1 MPDERKGKSRDADKI
16 VELIKSG
23 ATNEDKVFIITNIP
37 SDQQYMN
44 IDRETR
50 QAFFR
55 RIHVVREYEASGRI
69 AEYAG
74 VQAYIDRFKWAEACV
89 GQPVQMT
96 F

>member
-1 MPDERKGKSRDADKI
+1 
-16 VELIKSG
+16 
-23 ATNEDKVFIITNIP
+23 
-37 SDQQYMN
+37 MN

-55 RIHVVREYEASGRI
+55 RIHTVREYEASGRI

-89 GQPVQMT
+89 GQPVQET